1 MPIFK
6 AARVTVPQLAVLA
19 AAMLTAVS
27 VSALS
32 VAAAADPL
40 VAHHATYALSLA
52 PSNTSGATGVDG
64 VMTYDFK
71 DTCDGW
77 TTDVKLRIIITDDSG
92 GPHPAE
98 VSQVYWE
105 AHNGKSFRFMTKI
118 SNGSDESNQTRGEV
132 RIDSAGKASVT
143 ADLPTQ
149 AEATLPNETIFPTAQ
164 TELMLKKA
172 AAGETFVSA
181 TLFDGT
187 IPTEAAQVT
196 ALIGEG
202 GKDWKAPKAFPEL
215 AGHVSYP
222 IGLAYFIGNKS
233 DSTPDSEQS
242 LRIYDNGVVGL
253 YDFDFVGGIK
263 VRATLDDLKLLPEP
277 GC

>member
-1 MPIFK
+1 MAIFK
-6 AARVTVPQLAVLA
+6 AAPVTVSF

-27 VSALS
+27 LPALS
-32 VAAAADPL
+32 LSAAAEPL

-52 PSNTSGATGVDG
+52 PGNTSGATGVDG
-64 VMTYDFK
+64 IMSYDFK

-77 TTDVKLRIIITDDSG
+77 ATDVKLRIIITDDSG
-92 GPHPAE
+92 GAHPAE

-105 AHNGKSFRFMTKI
+105 AHNGKAFRFMTKV
-118 SNGSDESNQTRGEV
+118 SNGSGDESNQTRGEV
-132 RIDSAGKASVT
+132 RIDASGKASVT
-143 ADLPTQ
+143 SDLPTQ
-149 AEATLPNETIFPTAQ
+149 AEANLPNETIFPTAQ
-164 TELMLKKA
+164 TALMLKQA

-187 IPTEAAQVT
+187 IPTEASQVT
-196 ALIGEG
+196 ALIGAG
-202 GKDWKAPKAFPEL
+202 AKDWKAPKAFPEL

-222 IGLAYFIGNKS
+222 VGLAYFIGNKA